1 MDYSKT
7 LNLPETEFPMRGNLP
22 KREPEFLKF
31 WEENKIYEK
40 KQKLHEGHTKWVLHD
55 GPPYANGHLHMG
67 HALNKVLKDII
78 IKYKYAKG
86 YDTPYVPGWDTHG
99 MPIEH
104 ACLNA
109 MGVDRHSMTTLDLR
123 AKCDAYAHEF
133 VDIQREEFKRLGVLG
148 DWDHPYL
155 TLHHSFEAEQ
165 IRVFGAMA
173 NKGYIY
179 KGLKPVYWCPHC
191 ETALAEAEIEYADQ
205 KTPTI
210 YVKFPL
216 IKDNGKTPEGVNG
229 RPVYVVIWTTTPW
242 TIPGNMAVTLH
253 PDFEY
258 SFVENG
264 DEVLF
269 MASEL
274 VSNVAAEAG
283 LTLGKVLGTVKGR
296 EMEFAECEHPFP
308 EYNHRKS
315 MICLADY
322 VDLETGTGCVHT
334 AGGHGDVDYL
344 TCLKYNVPIVCP
356 VDEQGRMTA
365 EAGERFKGLFVF
377 DANVPIL
384 KYIAELGMLLGK
396 KNIHHQYAHCWRC
409 KNPIIYRATEQW
421 FASVDGFRE
430 AALHAIH
437 NEVKWIP
444 AWGEPR
450 IHNMIADRHD
460 WCISRQRVWGVP
472 IPIFYCE
479 KCNEPLVNEATIDKI
494 ANIFEQEGSDAWWK
508 YEADQLLPE
517 GTKCLKCGHTHFRK
531 EKDIMD
537 VWFDSGS
544 SHMGVLTKRPELEW
558 PCAMYLEGSDQH
570 RGWFQSSLLTSGAV
584 TGHAPYKYVLTHG
597 YVVDG
602 DGRKMSK
609 SVGNVIAPQDL
620 IKQYGAD
627 IIRLWAASA
636 DYKQDIR
643 ISKEIMKQLSD
654 AYRKIRNTIRYIL
667 GNTNDFDYENNKV
680 AFADMQE
687 LDQWALMRLQQLKKE
702 VEAAYEAYDF
712 HVLFHAIHNF
722 CTVEMSSFYLDIIKD
737 RLYVSKAD
745 DPARRSAQTAM
756 YEILNDLIVMLS
768 PVLSFTM
775 EEVWQFMKKPANAP
789 ESVQMLPWPEVKAE
803 YINEALETKFDNFIA
818 IRSEVTK
825 VLEGHRQNKTIGNS
839 LEAKVVLYA
848 EGEALEILKS
858 VEKDLPTLI
867 IVSQV
872 EVHEGAAEGEEA
884 TGRNDLKVTVKPAD
898 GHKCERCWTYSESV
912 GKNEARPDLC
922 DRCAAV
928 VG

>member
-1 MDYSKT
+1 M
-7 LNLPETEFPMRGNLP
+7 
-22 KREPEFLKF
+22 
-31 WEENKIYEK
+31 
-40 KQKLHEGHTKWVLHD
+40 
-55 GPPYANGHLHMG
+55 
-67 HALNKVLKDII
+67 
-78 IKYKYAKG
+78 
-86 YDTPYVPGWDTHG
+86 
-99 MPIEH
+99 
-104 ACLNA
+104 
-109 MGVDRHSMTTLDLR
+109 
-123 AKCDAYAHEF
+123 
-133 VDIQREEFKRLGVLG
+133 
-148 DWDHPYL
+148 
-155 TLHHSFEAEQ
+155 
-165 IRVFGAMA
+165 
-173 NKGYIY
+173 
-179 KGLKPVYWCPHC
+179 
-191 ETALAEAEIEYADQ
+191 
-205 KTPTI
+205 
-210 YVKFPL
+210 
-216 IKDNGKTPEGVNG
+216 
-229 RPVYVVIWTTTPW
+229 
-242 TIPGNMAVTLH
+242 
-253 PDFEY
+253 
-258 SFVENG
+258 
-264 DEVLF
+264 
-269 MASEL
+269 
-274 VSNVAAEAG
+274 
-283 LTLGKVLGTVKGR
+283 
-296 EMEFAECEHPFP
+296 
-308 EYNHRKS
+308 
-315 MICLADY
+315 
-322 VDLETGTGCVHT
+322 
-334 AGGHGDVDYL
+334 DYL

-570 RGWFQSSLLTSGAV
+570 RGWFQSSLLTSVAV

-912 GKNEARPDLC
+912 GKNEAHPDLC

>member
-1 MDYSKT
+1 
-7 LNLPETEFPMRGNLP
+7 
-22 KREPEFLKF
+22 
-31 WEENKIYEK
+31 
-40 KQKLHEGHTKWVLHD
+40 Q
-55 GPPYANGHLHMG
+55 
-67 HALNKVLKDII
+67 HA
-78 IKYKYAKG
+78 
-86 YDTPYVPGWDTHG
+86 
-99 MPIEH
+99 
-104 ACLNA
+104 
-109 MGVDRHSMTTLDLR
+109 
-123 AKCDAYAHEF
+123 
-133 VDIQREEFKRLGVLG
+133 
-148 DWDHPYL
+148 
-155 TLHHSFEAEQ
+155 FEAEQ

-242 TIPGNMAVTLH
+242 TIPGNMAVTLN

-274 VSNVAAEAG
+274 VNTVAAEAG

-296 EMEFAECEHPFP
+296 EMEYAECEHPFP

-356 VDEQGRMTA
+356 VDEQGKMTA

-384 KYIAELGMLLGK
+384 KYLAELGFLLGK

-430 AALHAIH
+430 AALNAIH

-472 IPIFYCE
+472 IPMFYCE
-479 KCNEPLVNEATIDKI
+479 ECNEPLVNEATIDKI
-494 ANIFEQEGSDAWWK
+494 ANLFEKEGSDAWWK
-508 YEADQLLPE
+508 YEAEELLPE
-517 GTKCLKCGHTHFRK
+517 GTKCPKCGHTHFRK

-570 RGWFQSSLLTSGAV
+570 RGWFQSSLLTSVAV
-584 TGHAPYKYVLTHG
+584 TGHAPYHSVLTHG

-602 DGRKMSK
+602 EGRKMSK

-627 IIRLWAASA
+627 IIRLWVASA

-667 GNTNDFDYENNKV
+667 GNTSDFDYEKDKV
-680 AFADMQE
+680 AFGDMQE

-745 DPARRSAQTAM
+745 DAARRSAQTAM
-756 YEILNDLIVMLS
+756 YEILNDLIVMIS

-789 ESVQMLPWPEVKAE
+789 ESVQMLPWPEVKEE
-803 YINEALETKFDNFIA
+803 YLNEELETKFDNFIA
-818 IRSEVTK
+818 IRGEVTK

-839 LEAKVVLYA
+839 LEAKVVLFA
-848 EGEALEILKS
+848 EGEALDILKS
-858 VEKDLPTLI
+858 VEKDLPTLL

-872 EVHEGAAEGEEA
+872 EVNEGAAGGEEA
-884 TGRNDLKVTVKPAD
+884 TGRADLKVIVKPAD

-912 GKNEARPDLC
+912 GKNPDHPDLC
-922 DRCAAV
+922 ERCAAV

>member
-22 KREPEFLKF
+22 KREPDLLKF
-31 WEENKIYEK
+31 WEDNKIYEK
-40 KQKLHEGHTKWVLHD
+40 KQKLHEGHTRWVLHD

-86 YDTPYVPGWDTHG
+86 FDTPYVPGWDTHG

-109 MGVDRHSMTTLDLR
+109 MGVDRHSMTALDLR
-123 AKCDAYAHEF
+123 AKCDAYAHKF

-274 VSNVAAEAG
+274 VNNVAAEAG

-430 AALHAIH
+430 AALQAIH

-479 KCNEPLVNEATIDKI
+479 ECSEPLVNEATIDKI
-494 ANIFEQEGSDAWWK
+494 ANIFEKEGSDAWWK

-517 GTKCLKCGHTHFRK
+517 GTKCPKCGHTHFRK

-570 RGWFQSSLLTSGAV
+570 RGWFQSSLLTSVAV

-667 GNTNDFDYENNKV
+667 GNTSDFDYEKDKV
-680 AFADMQE
+680 VFADMQE

-712 HVLFHAIHNF
+712 HVMFHAIHNF

-745 DPARRSAQTAM
+745 DPVRRSAQTAM

-768 PVLSFTM
+768 PVLSFTT
-775 EEVWQFMKKPANAP
+775 EEVWQFMKKPANAL
-789 ESVQMLPWPEVKAE
+789 ESVQMLPWPEVKE
-803 YINEALETKFDNFIA
+803 RYINKELETKYDNFIA
-818 IRSEVTK
+818 IRGEVTK

-839 LEAKVVLYA
+839 LEAKVLLYA

-912 GKNEARPDLC
+912 GQNAAHPDLC

>member
-1 MDYSKT
+1 
-7 LNLPETEFPMRGNLP
+7 
-22 KREPEFLKF
+22 
-31 WEENKIYEK
+31 
-40 KQKLHEGHTKWVLHD
+40 
-55 GPPYANGHLHMG
+55 
-67 HALNKVLKDII
+67 
-78 IKYKYAKG
+78 
-86 YDTPYVPGWDTHG
+86 
-99 MPIEH
+99 
-104 ACLNA
+104 
-109 MGVDRHSMTTLDLR
+109 
-123 AKCDAYAHEF
+123 
-133 VDIQREEFKRLGVLG
+133 
-148 DWDHPYL
+148 
-155 TLHHSFEAEQ
+155 
-165 IRVFGAMA
+165 
-173 NKGYIY
+173 
-179 KGLKPVYWCPHC
+179 
-191 ETALAEAEIEYADQ
+191 
-205 KTPTI
+205 
-210 YVKFPL
+210 
-216 IKDNGKTPEGVNG
+216 
-229 RPVYVVIWTTTPW
+229 
-242 TIPGNMAVTLH
+242 
-253 PDFEY
+253 
-258 SFVENG
+258 
-264 DEVLF
+264 
-269 MASEL
+269 
-274 VSNVAAEAG
+274 
-283 LTLGKVLGTVKGR
+283 VKGR

-315 MICLADY
+315 LICLADY

-356 VDEQGRMTA
+356 VDEQGKMTA
-365 EAGERFKGLFVF
+365 EAGERFKGMFVF

-430 AALHAIH
+430 AALNAIH
-437 NEVKWIP
+437 NEVQWIP

-479 KCNEPLVNEATIDKI
+479 NCNEPLVNEATIDKI
-494 ANIFEQEGSDAWWK
+494 ANIFEEEGSDAWWK
-508 YEADQLLPE
+508 YEADKLLPE
-517 GTKCLKCGHTHFRK
+517 GTKCPKCGHTHFRK

-544 SHMGVLTKRPELEW
+544 SHMGVMTKRPELEW

-570 RGWFQSSLLTSGAV
+570 RGWFQSSLLTSVAV
-584 TGHAPYKYVLTHG
+584 TGHAPYKSVLTHG

-609 SVGNVIAPQDL
+609 SLGNVIAPQDE

-627 IIRLWAASA
+627 IVRLWAASA

-667 GNTNDFDYENNKV
+667 GNTNDFDFEKDKV

-756 YEILNDLIVMLS
+756 YEILNDLIVMLA

-803 YINEALETKFDNFIA
+803 YIDEALETKFDNFIA

-839 LEAKVVLYA
+839 LEAKVLLYA
-848 EGEALEILKS
+848 EGEALDILKS
-858 VEKDLPTLI
+858 VEKDLATLI

-872 EVHEGAAEGEEA
+872 EVQEGVAGGEEA
-884 TGRNDLKVTVKPAD
+884 TGRNDLRVTIKPAD

-912 GKNEARPDLC
+912 GKNPAHPELC

-928 VG
+928 VE

>member
-55 GPPYANGHLHMG
+55 GPPYANGHIHMG

-86 YDTPYVPGWDTHG
+86 YDTPYIPGWDTHG

-109 MGVDRHSMTTLDLR
+109 MGVDRHSMTALDLR

-155 TLHHSFEAEQ
+155 TLQHSFEAEQ

-179 KGLKPVYWCPHC
+179 
-191 ETALAEAEIEYADQ
+191 
-205 KTPTI
+205 
-210 YVKFPL
+210 
-216 IKDNGKTPEGVNG
+216 KDNGKTPEGVNG

-274 VSNVAAEAG
+274 VNNVAAEAG
-283 LTLGKVLGTVKGR
+283 LTLGNVLGTVKGR

-356 VDEQGRMTA
+356 VDEQGKMTA

-384 KYIAELGMLLGK
+384 KYLAELGFLLGK

-421 FASVDGFRE
+421 FASVDGFRD

-450 IHNMIADRHD
+450 IHNMVADRHD

-479 KCNEPLVNEATIDKI
+479 ECNEPLVNEATIEKI
-494 ANIFEQEGSDAWWK
+494 ANIFEEEGSDAWWK

-517 GTKCLKCGHTHFRK
+517 GTKCPKCGHTHFRK

-544 SHMGVLTKRPELEW
+544 SHMGVMTKRPELEW

-570 RGWFQSSLLTSGAV
+570 RGWFQSSLLTSVAV
-584 TGHAPYKYVLTHG
+584 TGHAPYHSVLTHG

-602 DGRKMSK
+602 EGRKMSK
-609 SVGNVIAPQDL
+609 SVGNVIAPQDI

-627 IIRLWAASA
+627 IVRLWVASA

-643 ISKEIMKQLSD
+643 ISKEILKQLSD
-654 AYRKIRNTIRYIL
+654 AYRKIRNTIRYIM
-667 GNTNDFDYENNKV
+667 GNTNDFDYATDKV

-712 HVLFHAIHNF
+712 HVLFHAVHNF

-737 RLYVSKAD
+737 RLYVSRPD

-789 ESVQMLPWPEVKAE
+789 ESVQMLPWPEVKTE
-803 YINEALETKFDNFIA
+803 YMDEALETKYDNFIV

-912 GKNEARPDLC
+912 GQNAAHPDLC

>member
-1 MDYSKT
+1 
-7 LNLPETEFPMRGNLP
+7 
-22 KREPEFLKF
+22 
-31 WEENKIYEK
+31 
-40 KQKLHEGHTKWVLHD
+40 
-55 GPPYANGHLHMG
+55 MG

-86 YDTPYVPGWDTHG
+86 FDTPYVPGWDTHG

-109 MGVDRHSMTTLDLR
+109 MGVDRHSMTALDLR

-155 TLHHSFEAEQ
+155 TLDHSFEAEQ

-517 GTKCLKCGHTHFRK
+517 GTKCPKCGHTHFRK

-570 RGWFQSSLLTSGAV
+570 RGWFQSSLLTSVAV

-775 EEVWQFMKKPANAP
+775 EEVWQVMKKPANAP

-912 GKNEARPDLC
+912 GKNEAHPDLC

>member
-1 MDYSKT
+1 
-7 LNLPETEFPMRGNLP
+7 
-22 KREPEFLKF
+22 
-31 WEENKIYEK
+31 
-40 KQKLHEGHTKWVLHD
+40 
-55 GPPYANGHLHMG
+55 
-67 HALNKVLKDII
+67 
-78 IKYKYAKG
+78 
-86 YDTPYVPGWDTHG
+86 
-99 MPIEH
+99 
-104 ACLNA
+104 
-109 MGVDRHSMTTLDLR
+109 
-123 AKCDAYAHEF
+123 
-133 VDIQREEFKRLGVLG
+133 
-148 DWDHPYL
+148 
-155 TLHHSFEAEQ
+155 
-165 IRVFGAMA
+165 
-173 NKGYIY
+173 
-179 KGLKPVYWCPHC
+179 
-191 ETALAEAEIEYADQ
+191 
-205 KTPTI
+205 
-210 YVKFPL
+210 
-216 IKDNGKTPEGVNG
+216 
-229 RPVYVVIWTTTPW
+229 
-242 TIPGNMAVTLH
+242 
-253 PDFEY
+253 
-258 SFVENG
+258 
-264 DEVLF
+264 
-269 MASEL
+269 
-274 VSNVAAEAG
+274 
-283 LTLGKVLGTVKGR
+283 
-296 EMEFAECEHPFP
+296 
-308 EYNHRKS
+308 
-315 MICLADY
+315 
-322 VDLETGTGCVHT
+322 
-334 AGGHGDVDYL
+334 
-344 TCLKYNVPIVCP
+344 
-356 VDEQGRMTA
+356 MTA
-365 EAGERFKGLFVF
+365 EAGERFKGMFVF

-430 AALHAIH
+430 AALNAIH
-437 NEVKWIP
+437 NEVQWIP

-479 KCNEPLVNEATIDKI
+479 NCNEPLVNEATIDKI
-494 ANIFEQEGSDAWWK
+494 ADIFEKEGSDAWWK
-508 YEADQLLPE
+508 YEADALLPE
-517 GTKCLKCGHTHFRK
+517 GTKCPKCGHTHFRK

-544 SHMGVLTKRPELEW
+544 SHMGVMTKRPELEW

-570 RGWFQSSLLTSGAV
+570 RGWFQSSLLTSVAV
-584 TGHAPYKYVLTHG
+584 TGHAPYKSVLTHG

-609 SVGNVIAPQDL
+609 SLGNVIAPQDE

-627 IIRLWAASA
+627 IVRLWAASA

-667 GNTNDFDYENNKV
+667 GNTNDFDYAKDKV

-737 RLYVSKAD
+737 RLYVSRAD

-756 YEILNDLIVMLS
+756 YEILNDLIVMLA

-839 LEAKVVLYA
+839 LEAKVLLYA
-848 EGEALEILKS
+848 EGEALDILKS

-872 EVHEGAAEGEEA
+872 EVHEGAADGEEA
-884 TGRNDLKVTVKPAD
+884 TGRNDLRVTIKPAD

-912 GKNEARPDLC
+912 GKNQAHPDLC

-928 VG
+928 VE